1 MNSFDSFLAALAIWR
16 LTGGSLAADGWLTG
30 GSLAAHWRLTGGALA
45 AHWRR
50 TGGALAAGS
59 VLGLAW
65 ADRVRTLS
73 EAETPHQ
80 TSAVRFCVCR
90 LDEG

>member
-45 AHWRR
+45 AHWRLDQCWAWPGP
-50 TGGALAAGS
+50 TAFALYQKRKLHIKRRPYGF
-59 VLGLAW
+59 V
-65 ADRVRTLS
+65 
-73 EAETPHQ
+73 
-80 TSAVRFCVCR
+80 CVDWTR
-90 LDEG
+90 GKG